1 MYISEKMLSELRESV
16 KDGMSEK
23 RYRHVAEVEKMAE
36 RLAQLYAP
44 EKKDKICAA
53 ALLHDITKEY
63 RTEQHREVCRK
74 YGIEIT
80 ELMESAPKTF
90 HAVTAAAL
98 IPDMYPDFAD
108 GEIIDCVR
116 WHTTARARISIP
128 EAIVYLA
135 DYIDDSRTFEDCVA
149 LRHFFWDA
157 DPEKMSDAER
167 LEHLRKTLIMSLDMT
182 ITALI
187 ADGKTVSDDTFK
199 ARNFLIS
206 ERL

>member
-1 MYISEKMLSELRESV
+1 MYINEKTLSELRISV
-16 KDGMSEK
+16 RGGMSEK
-23 RYRHVAEVEKMAE
+23 RYRHVAKVENMAE
-36 RLAQLYAP
+36 RLALLYAP
-44 EKKDKICAA
+44 EKKDKLRAA

-63 RTEQHREVCRK
+63 TTEQHRNVCKK

-80 ELMESAPKTF
+80 ALMESAPKTF

-98 IPDMYPDFAD
+98 IPELYPEFAEK
-108 GEIIDCVR
+108 EIIGCVR
-116 WHTTARARISIP
+116 WHTTAREGISIP

-157 DPEKMSDAER
+157 EPEKMNGKDR
-167 LEHLRKTLIMSLDMT
+167 IEHLRKTLIMSLDMT

-187 ADGKTVSDDTFK
+187 ADGMTVSDDTFK

-206 ERL
+206 EGL